1 MAEPPALILASASP
15 ARARLLADAGTRFD
29 VVPSH
34 VDEDGVKESM
44 LADGAK
50 PEDVAAAL
58 AELKAVKISARRP
71 DALVLAADQVLELDG
86 ALLSKPADL
95 AAARAHLERLSGR
108 SHRLVSALNIAEGGA
123 SVWRHRDQAELTVRK
138 LSDGFISSYLET
150 VGDAALASV
159 GCYQLEGP
167 GAQLFSRIA
176 GDYFTVLGLPLL
188 PVLDYLRARR
198 VLPS

>member
-1 MAEPPALILASASP
+1 MAEPPALILASASRV
-15 ARARLLADAGTRFD
+15 RARLLANAGVDFD
-29 VVPSH
+29 VMASH
-34 VDEDGVKESM
+34 VDEDSVKESM

-58 AELKAVKISARRP
+58 AELKAVKISARHP

-86 ALLSKPADL
+86 ALLSKPADIP
-95 AAARAHLERLSGR
+95 AARVHLERLSAK

-123 SVWRHRDQAELTVRK
+123 PVWRHRAQAELTVRP
-138 LSDGFISSYLET
+138 LSAEFISSYLDA
-150 VGDAALASV
+150 VGDAALSSV
-159 GCYQLEGP
+159 GCYQLEGM
-167 GAQLFSRIA
+167 GAQLFSRIE

>member
-15 ARARLLADAGTRFD
+15 VRARLLADAGVAFD
-29 VVPSH
+29 VMAAN
-34 VDEDGVKESM
+34 VDEDSVKESM
-44 LADGAK
+44 LSDGAN
-50 PEDVAAAL
+50 PADVATAL

-95 AAARAHLERLSGR
+95 GAARVHLERLSGR
-108 SHRLVSALNIAEGGA
+108 SHRLISALNIAAAGG
-123 SVWRHRDQAELTVRK
+123 SVWRHRDQAVLTVRT
-138 LSDGFISSYLET
+138 LSDGFIDSYLET
-150 VGDAALASV
+150 VGDTALSSV
-159 GCYQLEGP
+159 GCYQLEGV
-167 GAQLFSRIA
+167 GAQLFSCIE

-188 PVLDYLRARR
+188 PVLDYLRSRG